1 MAGLAEEALVVV
13 ELDDDGDEET
23 TGDDTAAKVGRRP
36 PCEVWAVAFGTS
48 STVKDLKLAK
58 QSDCVHCDQTVKHQG
73 KSERVIHHLI

>member
-13 ELDDDGDEET
+13 ELDDDDDEET
-23 TGDDTAAKVGRRP
+23 AGDDTAVKVGRRL

-58 QSDCVHCDQTVKHQG
+58 QSDWVHYDQTVKHQG
-73 KSERVIHHLI
+73 KSERVIHHLT